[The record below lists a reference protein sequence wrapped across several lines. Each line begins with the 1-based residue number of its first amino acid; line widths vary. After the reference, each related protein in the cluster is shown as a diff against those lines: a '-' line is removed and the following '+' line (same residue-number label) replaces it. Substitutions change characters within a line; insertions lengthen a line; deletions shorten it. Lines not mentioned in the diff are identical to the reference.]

1 MSAIVSLGLD
11 ENDSK
16 KTTLEVYRQY
26 FEKPFVHATEVYY
39 KMESEK
45 FLSENSVTEYMK
57 KVNEESA
64 CCPVTSFI
72 GGFKRWCKRHKYFA
86 RSDIWD
92 LVFYEIFLP

>member
-1 MSAIVSLGLD
+1 MSTTIRFRDSLALFLYVLVSLGLD

-26 FEKPFVHATEVYY
+26 FEKPFVNATEVYY

-57 KVNEESA
+57 KVLVSSSSA
-64 CCPVTSFI
+64 QDLDRATYRCAQKTS
-72 GGFKRWCKRHKYFA
+72 
-86 RSDIWD
+86 
-92 LVFYEIFLP
+92 

>member
-1 MSAIVSLGLD
+1 MGLD

-26 FEKPFVHATEVYY
+26 FEKPFVNATEVYY

-57 KVNEESA
+57 KV
-64 CCPVTSFI
+64 PVFSLLSTEVSI
-72 GGFKRWCKRHKYFA
+72 VQHA
-86 RSDIWD
+86 V
-92 LVFYEIFLP
+92 VFR

>member
-1 MSAIVSLGLD
+1 MSLGLD

-26 FEKPFVHATEVYY
+26 FEKPFVTATEVYY

-57 KVNEESA
+57 KVIPIPSTPTTDTTHPYALIFEHVAMAINI
-64 CCPVTSFI
+64 TL
-72 GGFKRWCKRHKYFA
+72 
-86 RSDIWD
+86 SDPKPSTFFV
-92 LVFYEIFLP
+92 LLP

>member
-1 MSAIVSLGLD
+1 LGLD

-26 FEKPFVHATEVYY
+26 FEKPFIAATEVYY

-57 KVNEESA
+57 KVTPLGLYNFFTH
-64 CCPVTSFI
+64 CPHV
-72 GGFKRWCKRHKYFA
+72 HQ
-86 RSDIWD
+86 
-92 LVFYEIFLP
+92 

>member
-1 MSAIVSLGLD
+1 MKSKSLFMPCSRIVSLGLD

-26 FEKPFVHATEVYY
+26 FERPFVHATEVYY

-57 KVNEESA
+57 KVMMSL
-64 CCPVTSFI
+64 PVAFI
-72 GGFKRWCKRHKYFA
+72 HG
-86 RSDIWD
+86 RSQA
-92 LVFYEIFLP
+92 LA

>member
-1 MSAIVSLGLD
+1 LGLD

-26 FEKPFVHATEVYY
+26 FEKPFIAATEVYY

-57 KVNEESA
+57 KV
-64 CCPVTSFI
+64 TLI
-72 GGFKRWCKRHKYFA
+72 
-86 RSDIWD
+86 
-92 LVFYEIFLP
+92 